1 MFTAALF
8 TAARIGKQPRC
19 PSMNEWI
26 KVWCICTMEYHSAI
40 KKKKEILPFVTTQD
54 IKLSE
59 INQGEKDIRCMTSLI
74 YGI

>member
-1 MFTAALF
+1 M
-8 TAARIGKQPRC
+8 
-19 PSMNEWI
+19 
-26 KVWCICTMEYHSAI
+26 YHGIPFSK
-40 KKKKEILPFVTTQD
+40 KKKKEILPFATTQD